1 MRVEREI
8 YILYILLIQCVPTD
22 DDELAVSFRLAKVL
36 CDCDR
41 SKGIINIQYIYL
53 LPDQGESKPTT
64 ALYTQTKFHYISV
77 HYQLQFI
84 DCLTDLVQT
93 RKPRLIVV
101 DKKFGVIAIAK
112 YTINTTLL
120 IGLPK
125 VIVELHRRQ
134 QINTIPIFIIIII
147 IPSIWFVIAGRGN
160 ALAFI
165 FLIGTKDFLMIATI
179 AIIGWRCFT
188 SLNVTILFSFIY
200 IDCVYIQMY
209 IKDIDQVG
217 TWKRLKL

>member
-1 MRVEREI
+1 M
-8 YILYILLIQCVPTD
+8 
-22 DDELAVSFRLAKVL
+22 
-36 CDCDR
+36 
-41 SKGIINIQYIYL
+41 
-53 LPDQGESKPTT
+53 
-64 ALYTQTKFHYISV
+64 

-101 DKKFGVIAIAK
+101 DKEFRVIAIAK

-134 QINTIPIFIIIII
+134 QVNTIPIIIII
-147 IPSIWFVIAGRGN
+147 IIWFVIAGRGN

-200 IDCVYIQMY
+200 IDCVCVYVYIE
-209 IKDIDQVG
+209 DIDQVG